1 MSPRWM
7 PTLAAFLV
15 GRISESFGQGSM
27 CDPCDRNSYACPYDA
42 KRCAFSREWRAAE
55 SAVRVCIFGNS
66 THAPGDRDCIS
77 RVGQPRLDSA
87 CCAGCTSR
95 DHHFC
100 ESLARGY
107 LLARPS
113 GVGLQSS
120 TRPSGVYSSWC
131 IPVSREASI
140 RSRSRDEAAAPFTDD
155 TCHPVTCRDDTR
167 DDGCPLMPP
176 PPPPPPSPPKPCS
189 DAADTD
195 EYTGDDFCSRK
206 KESGKCRDRSVQQ
219 QCRQTCGLCCC
230 LDAQGCNP
238 DAQSVVE
245 IVSELFEFE
254 WSITRAKQQNA
265 SPACDKR

>member
-1 MSPRWM
+1 MKLHLAHVLPLLSAWARAQSPI
-7 PTLAAFLV
+7 AAPLN
-15 GRISESFGQGSM
+15 I
-27 CDPCDRNSYACPYDA
+27 
-42 KRCAFSREWRAAE
+42 
-55 SAVRVCIFGNS
+55 VRVCIFGNS

-77 RVGQPRLDSA
+77 RVGQPRLNSA

-167 DDGCPLMPP
+167 DDGCPLMPLP
-176 PPPPPPSPPKPCS
+176 PPPSPPSPPKPCS
-189 DAADTD
+189 NTADTD

-219 QCRQTCGLCCC
+219 QCRQTCGLCCG

-245 IVSELFEFE
+245 IVSELFGFE
-254 WSITRAKQQNA
+254 W
-265 SPACDKR
+265 P